1 MDKIKHR
8 YLLHFRNKDFL
19 VSFISSILILL
30 ASLVV
35 NFYAALYATEKAGNA
50 VTDLILDN
58 IRVYDVDGIF
68 IYGPIVLWTFVA
80 FILLAHPHKIPFALK
95 AVGLFVLI
103 RSFFV
108 TLTHLGPFPT
118 RVDVP
123 LVNIIS
129 NFTSGK
135 DLFFS
140 GHTGLPFLLALIFWK
155 DTYL

>member
-8 YLLHFRNKDFL
+8 YLLHFQNKDFL

-50 VTDLILDN
+50 VTDIILDN

-80 FILLAHPHKIPFALK
+80 FILLAHPHKIPFPLNPPAY
-95 AVGLFVLI
+95 
-103 RSFFV
+103 FF
-108 TLTHLGPFPT
+108 L
-118 RVDVP
+118 
-123 LVNIIS
+123 
-129 NFTSGK
+129 FTS
-135 DLFFS
+135 F
-140 GHTGLPFLLALIFWK
+140 
-155 DTYL
+155 